1 MRRGQAAHELML
13 NPLLRESIHAV
24 EMTLLKQM
32 HQVKLDD
39 VAGHTR
45 LIIALQV
52 SQAVNRH
59 LWSVMQDGEVAHQ
72 ELRLRGR
79 RID

>member
-1 MRRGQAAHELML
+1 MKRAQAAQELIH
-13 NPLLRESIHAV
+13 NPLLRESISAI
-24 EMTLLKQM
+24 ESTLLKQM

-39 VAGHTR
+39 VNGHTR
-45 LIIALQV
+45 LILALQV

-59 LWSVMQDGEVAHQ
+59 LLGLIQDGEVARQ
-72 ELRLRGR
+72 EIQLRGR

>member
-1 MRRGQAAHELML
+1 MQAAQELL
-13 NPLLRESIHAV
+13 SNSLLRESISAV
-24 EMTLLKQM
+24 EAALLKQM

-45 LIIALQV
+45 LIVALQV

-59 LWSVMQDGEVAHQ
+59 LWHVMQDGAAAQQ
-72 ELRLRGR
+72 EISLRGR

>member
-1 MRRGQAAHELML
+1 MRRAQAASELIQ
-13 NPLLRESIHAV
+13 NPLLHESISSV
-24 EMTLLKQM
+24 EATLLKQM

-59 LWSVMQDGEVAHQ
+59 LWSVMQDGEVARQ
-72 ELRLRGR
+72 EISLRGR

>member
-1 MRRGQAAHELML
+1 ML
-13 NPLLRESIHAV
+13 QNDLLRESINSV
-24 EMTLLKQM
+24 EAGLLKQM
-32 HQVKLDD
+32 HHVKLDD

-45 LIIALQV
+45 LILALQV

-59 LWSVMQDGEVAHQ
+59 LWALIQDGHASRMDL
-72 ELRLRGR
+72 ELRGK

>member
-1 MRRGQAAHELML
+1 MQAAQELL
-13 NPLLRESIHAV
+13 GNSLLREAIGSIEV
-24 EMTLLKQM
+24 TLLKQM

-45 LIIALQV
+45 LILALQV
-52 SQAVNRH
+52 SQAVSRH
-59 LWSVMQDGEVAHQ
+59 LWLVMQDGQAALQ
-72 ELRLRGR
+72 EINLRGR

>member
-1 MRRGQAAHELML
+1 MRRGQAAHELMQ
-13 NPLLRESIHAV
+13 NSLLRESINSV
-24 EMTLLKQM
+24 EATLLKQM

-39 VAGHTR
+39 VDGHTR
-45 LIIALQV
+45 LILALQV
-52 SQAVNRH
+52 SHAVNRH
-59 LWSVMQDGEVAHQ
+59 LWAVMQDGELANQ

>member
-1 MRRGQAAHELML
+1 LLQ
-13 NPLLRESIHAV
+13 NSLLRESINSV
-24 EMTLLKQM
+24 EATLLKQM
-32 HQVKLDD
+32 HHVKLDD

-59 LWSVMQDGEVAHQ
+59 LWSVIQDGEAAAQ